1 MPGAR
6 LGSRTEQGVSTSKA
20 NYSILTVSA
29 QSDPRLE
36 GQALLSIGS
45 LQRAINAH

>member
-29 QSDPRLE
+29 QSDPHLE